1 LGTAPGDF
9 GGRKGDGFQA
19 LVGPFGMKV
28 NLKELSM
35 KYFVII
41 LMIAI
46 SQASAFAAP
55 QPTPVS
61 GRLVA
66 KTPMDKLTIRLRQQN
81 IQISRDL
88 KAGKLTKDQA
98 KTLKG
103 QVEAIRKAELA
114 DLKADNSKTL
124 TDAQIANLNEQ
135 LNTLSK
141 SIPIR

>member
-1 LGTAPGDF
+1 MKRLSF
-9 GGRKGDGFQA
+9 I
-19 LVGPFGMKV
+19 LV
-28 NLKELSM
+28 
-35 KYFVII
+35 
-41 LMIAI
+41 LMVAQ
-46 SQASAFAAP
+46 SVAFAAP

-61 GRLVA
+61 GHFIA

-103 QVEAIRKAELA
+103 QVETIRKAEIA
-114 DLKADNSKTL
+114 DLKQNGTKTL
-124 TDAQIANLNEQ
+124 TDDQVNQLNQQ